1 MAAKYDNILI
11 TGASGSLGKQLI
23 FEMVRRGCKPIAL
36 VRKES
41 DTSFIDKHGL
51 EKRVADLRQD
61 TELAEAVRDIDAVI
75 HTAAYVDFR
84 GDRLTQFTGIN
95 TFGAVNL
102 FKAAQKASVKRF
114 LHVSTVAAVGAWPR
128 NSSNNNSPR
137 SPRVRV
143 DEDFEFNLDR
153 LKIPYIMTKR
163 AAEVELVRLVEQGE
177 TELVTVNPSIIVA
190 PSRSGDDRGKA
201 HKRFGRFIMPRVPN
215 RINLVDIRDAAKGV
229 LAALEKGR
237 PGERYILAGD
247 NTTGRDL
254 VLDISA
260 LLGRVP
266 HLMRIP
272 RGFLM
277 ALARFSAMWSRVMG
291 KSKIG
296 FYPDIIRLLDYDWA
310 YTSMKARRE
319 LGYSNRSIH
328 ATLHDLLNNS
338 FTGTYMKP

>member
-1 MAAKYDNILI
+1 MAAKYDNILV

-23 FEMVRRGCKPIAL
+23 FEMAGRGCKPIAL
-36 VRKES
+36 VRQES
-41 DTSFIDKHGL
+41 DTGFIDRYGL
-51 EKRVADLRQD
+51 DKRVADLRQD
-61 TELAEAVRDIDAVI
+61 TELAEVVQGIDAII

-102 FKAAQKASVKRF
+102 FRAAQRAGVKRF
-114 LHVSTVAAVGAWPR
+114 VHISTVAAVGAWPR
-128 NSSNNNSPR
+128 NNGSHDSPR
-137 SPRVRV
+137 SPRIRV
-143 DEDFEFNLDR
+143 DEEFDFNLDR

-163 AAEVELVRLVEQGE
+163 AAEVEMAKIVGE
-177 TELVTVNPSIIVA
+177 AHTELVTVCPSIIVA

-201 HKRFGRFIMPRVPN
+201 LKRFGRFIMPRVPN
-215 RINLVDIRDAAKGV
+215 RINLVDIRDVAKGV
-229 LAALEKGR
+229 LAALQHGR
-237 PGERYILAGD
+237 AGERYILAGD

-277 ALARFSAMWSRVMG
+277 ALARFSAVWSRVAG
-291 KSKIG
+291 KSKVG
-296 FYPDIIRLLDYDWA
+296 FYPDIVRLLDYDWA
-310 YTSMKARRE
+310 YSSMKARRE

-328 ATLHDLLNNS
+328 ATLHDLLNNC

>member
-1 MAAKYDNILI
+1 MATRYDKVLI

-23 FEMVRRGCKPIAL
+23 FEMVRNDQRPIAL
-36 VRKES
+36 VRKDS
-41 DTSFIDKHGL
+41 DTGFIDRYGL

-61 TELAEAVRDIDAVI
+61 TELAKAVEGVDAII
-75 HTAAYVDFR
+75 HTAAFVDFR

-102 FKAAQKASVKRF
+102 FRAAQQAGVKRF
-114 LHVSTVAAVGAWPR
+114 VHISTVAAIGAWPR
-128 NSSNNNSPR
+128 KNGGDDSPR
-137 SPRVRV
+137 SRRMRI
-143 DEDFEFNLDR
+143 DEEFEFNLDR

-163 AAEVELVRLVEQGE
+163 AAEVELTKLIGQGE
-177 TELVTVNPSIIVA
+177 TELVTANPSIIVA

-201 HKRFGRFIMPRVPN
+201 YKRFGRFIMPRVPN
-215 RINLVDIRDAAKGV
+215 RVNLVDIRDVARGV

-247 NTTGRDL
+247 NMTGRDL

-266 HLMRIP
+266 HLIRIP

-277 ALARFSAMWSRVMG
+277 ALARFSAAWSKLAG
-291 KSKIG
+291 KSKVR
-296 FYPDIIRLLDYDWA
+296 FYPDIVRLLDYDWA
-310 YTSMKARRE
+310 YSSMKARRE

>member
-1 MAAKYDNILI
+1 MAAKYDKVLV

-23 FEMVRRGCKPIAL
+23 FEMVRNDQRPIAL
-36 VRKES
+36 VRRDS
-41 DTSFIDKHGL
+41 DTSFIDKFGL

-61 TELAEAVRDIDAVI
+61 AELGGAVDGIDAII

-84 GDRLTQFTGIN
+84 GDKLTQFTGIN

-102 FKAAQKASVKRF
+102 FRAAQQAGVKRF
-114 LHVSTVAAVGAWPR
+114 VHVSTVAAIGAWPR
-128 NSSNNNSPR
+128 RNNGDDSQR
-137 SPRVRV
+137 SRPVRIT
-143 DEDFEFNLDR
+143 EDFDFNLDR
-153 LKIPYIMTKR
+153 LKIPYILTKR
-163 AAEVELVRLVEQGE
+163 AAEVEMGKLVDENE

-201 HKRFGRFIMPRVPN
+201 LNRFGRFIMPRVPN
-215 RINLVDIRDAAKGV
+215 RVNLVDIRDVARGV

-237 PGERYILAGD
+237 PRERYILAGD
-247 NTTGRDL
+247 NMTGRDL

-277 ALARFSAMWSRVMG
+277 ALARFSAIWSKVMG
-291 KSKIG
+291 KSKVR
-296 FYPDIIRLLDYDWA
+296 FYPDIVRLLDYDWA
-310 YTSMKARRE
+310 YSSMKARRE